1 LTRIVHFAIL
11 LASAALAAW
20 AILALGAP
28 GFSLLPAFAPPELRL
43 DFAVTSSALPF
54 LALIAL
60 VVPGV
65 ALWGLERGGASDGA
79 KLALFVVTM
88 IGVFL
93 AQSVAAFFVCWEA
106 MALISALLIAAHH
119 ERRDVRR
126 ALLSYLI
133 VSQTGAF
140 CILAALALLAAAAGS
155 TQFAAIA
162 HAAPALPAQTR
173 TVAMAFALVGFGSK
187 AGLVPLH
194 FWLPRAHPVAP
205 ANASALLSGV
215 MLNVAVY
222 GLIVFA
228 FALAAPLPPAWGFVI
243 LGTGLVSAVTGA
255 LFAAVDT
262 DFKKLLAFSSIEH
275 LGIIVATLGLAVAG
289 YAAGFYLLTALALMA
304 LLMHAIVHGVF
315 KALLFLG
322 AGTVAEAAGRTS
334 LEQLGGLGRALPFT
348 TPLVLI
354 GCMAAAA
361 LPPASGFASEWL
373 VFRSLTLGASGMP
386 LPLHGAMIASIA
398 MLALAGGLAAIAF
411 VKLFGIA
418 FLGVPRSAHPVVPE
432 RRSAPVAGLAWLAT
446 ITLAIGLFPASAMDR
461 LQDVVR
467 ALTIGVSRDPRLVT
481 FLPGFFSA
489 PPGITLAFLPFAGA
503 IVAMLLAR
511 SAGVRAVP
519 TWTCGSPVT
528 PRAQYTATAF
538 SKPLRRIFSF
548 VLMPD
553 RQRIVEGGGSA
564 WFPARIRYA
573 VRTRDVVDE
582 AARRFAALV
591 QRFARRARIVQ
602 AGRLRVY
609 LVYAVVAVLVLLVA
623 AR

>member
-1 LTRIVHFAIL
+1 MRLAHFAIL
-11 LASAALAAW
+11 LASAALAFW
-20 AILALGAP
+20 AIFAAGAA
-28 GFSLLPAFAPPELRL
+28 GFSVLPAFAPPELRL
-43 DFAVTSSALPF
+43 DFAVTMPALPF

-65 ALWGLERGGASDGA
+65 ALWGLERGGVADGA

-106 MALISALLIAAHH
+106 MALVSALLIAAHH

-162 HAAPALPAQTR
+162 HAASGLPAQAR
-173 TVAMAFALVGFGSK
+173 TAAMAFALVGFGSK

-228 FALAAPLPPAWGFVI
+228 FGLAAPLPLGWGFAI
-243 LGTGLVSAVTGA
+243 LATGLVSAVTGA
-255 LFAAVDT
+255 LFAAVDA
-262 DFKKLLAFSSIEH
+262 DFKKLLAYSSIEH

-289 YAAGFYLLTALALMA
+289 YAAGLPGIAAFAVVA
-304 LLMHAIVHGVF
+304 LLLHAIAHGVF

-322 AGTVAEAAGRTS
+322 AGTVAEAARSTN
-334 LEQLGGLGRALPFT
+334 LEHLGGLGRALPFT
-348 TPLVLI
+348 TPLVFI

-373 VFRSLTLGASGMP
+373 VFRSFTLGGNATP
-386 LPLHGAMIASIA
+386 LALHGAMIASIA
-398 MLALAGGLAAIAF
+398 VLALTGGFAALAFA
-411 VKLFGIA
+411 KLFGIA
-418 FLGVPRSAHPVVPE
+418 FLGAARSSHPVEPE
-432 RRSAPVAGLAWLAT
+432 RRAAAVAGLAWLAT
-446 ITLAIGLFPASAMDR
+446 ATVAVGCFPMLATDPLQRAALALVPGVAPWPGTFAVPSLGL
-461 LQDVVR
+461 
-467 ALTIGVSRDPRLVT
+467 AL
-481 FLPGFFSA
+481 LP
-489 PPGITLAFLPFAGA
+489 LAGA
-503 IVAMLLAR
+503 VVALLLAR
-511 SAGVRAVP
+511 SAGVRTVP
-519 TWTCGSPVT
+519 AWTCGSEVT
-528 PRAQYTATAF
+528 PRSQYTATTF
-538 SKPLRRIFSF
+538 SKPVRRIFGF
-548 VLMPD
+548 ALLPD
-553 RQRIVEGGGSA
+553 RRRLVDFGRSP
-564 WFPARIRYA
+564 WFPVRIRYA
-573 VRTRDVVDE
+573 VTTRDVVDE
-582 AARRFAALV
+582 IARRFAALV
-591 QRFARRARIVQ
+591 QRYARRARIVQ

-609 LVYAVVAVLVLLVA
+609 LVYAVVAVLALLVV